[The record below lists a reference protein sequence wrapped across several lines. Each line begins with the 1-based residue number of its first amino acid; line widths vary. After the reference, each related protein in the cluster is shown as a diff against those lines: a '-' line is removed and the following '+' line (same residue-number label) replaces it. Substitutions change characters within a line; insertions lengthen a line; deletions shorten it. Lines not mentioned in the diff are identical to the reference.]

1 MFKKFS
7 NIKGIKEISKN
18 EQKNI
23 TGGNVSFNC
32 VTDSDCILSD
42 NPFCISACITFGG
55 SGVCVYDTTS
65 CF

>member
-23 TGGNVSFNC
+23 TGGMVPFNC
-32 VTDSDCILSD
+32 ATDSDCILGDS
-42 NPFCISACITFGG
+42 PFCIFACIRFGN